1 MKKILITFIFIVG
14 LCSNS
19 FSDNF
24 KIGQKIEN
32 ELRFSKK
39 ISFPLKSGVWEI
51 IDRDVW
57 FLGSIN
63 IRLIT
68 LALIK
73 NDKLLS
79 VYEFQV
85 GDLSG
90 GYQSDIDLAI
100 HEWLYGDKYDGCY
113 KRSEYTLLKKFTK
126 GSSHNCLV
134 VRHINPTKEIY
145 TPDDSTTY
153 VERRRIRK
161 YLENNNIILPNNMLV
176 SNHVYMSRLVSNNLY
191 SVTYMDNPQ
200 ILSAPKNNFKSE
212 ETSEYHPSNI
222 NKYPEY
228 KKYMDKFIEISSSR
242 HIEFEKI
249 VNAKK
254 RHKLKFINIDSN
266 TVKDDKILDQ
276 LDKLNTLYKDGVLTK
291 EEFAK
296 AKKKILNK

>member
-14 LCSNS
+14 LCNNS

-39 ISFPLKSGVWEI
+39 ISFPLKPGVWEI

-100 HEWLYGDKYDGCY
+100 HEWLYGNKYDGCY

-134 VRHINPTKEIY
+134 VRHINPAKEIY

-176 SNHVYMSRLVSNNLY
+176 SNHAYMSRLVSNYLY
-191 SVTYMDNPQ
+191 TVTYMDNPQ

-254 RHKLKFINIDSN
+254 RHKLKFIDITSDA
-266 TVKDDKILDQ
+266 VKDDKILDQ

-291 EEFAK
+291 EEFTK
-296 AKKKILNK
+296 AKKKILN

>member
-1 MKKILITFIFIVG
+1 MKKILITFIFIIG

-24 KIGQKIEN
+24 KMGQKIEN

-39 ISFPLKSGVWEI
+39 ISFPLKAGVWEI

-100 HEWLYGDKYDGCY
+100 HEWLYGNKYDGCY
-113 KRSEYTLLKKFTK
+113 NRPEYTLLKKYTK

-134 VRHINPTKEIY
+134 VRHINPAKEIY
-145 TPDDSTTY
+145 TPDDTTTY

-176 SNHVYMSRLVSNNLY
+176 SNHAYMSRLVSNNLY
-191 SVTYMDNPQ
+191 TVTYMDNPQ
-200 ILSAPKNNFKSE
+200 ILSAPKSNFKSE

-249 VNAKK
+249 VNARK
-254 RHKLKFINIDSN
+254 RHKLKFIDITSDA
-266 TVKDDKILDQ
+266 VKDDKILDQ

-296 AKKKILNK
+296 AKKKILN